1 MLPSESFMSSYL
13 DSTNRSRTASSTEK
27 CQDAIDILE
36 QYGIS
41 RPSGWFSDGDAGTP
55 DQIKQTKSMF
65 SQICHSCGNPLAFER
80 YCSHCGHDSCMKCT
94 GETPGQPL
102 GHRVLNSSIQYQEHS
117 FIDKIPE
124 LPTQS
129 EYPESERTRTTRT
142 TVDTAH
148 RRKLS
153 RFASEPDT
161 PKTSS
166 RTKAQSRQRPKPDHI
181 TLKPTRKKT
190 IAAPTEISSS
200 VKNNPFFVAD
210 RGMKKE
216 APEPEITTRSVQ
228 VERKPRPSDCV
239 PNRLKSSS
247 PRVSHIE
254 EQCSDPGCR
263 ATHDGHHPTRHSIGC
278 ATRRSLGAQVVESN
292 DLDIIDTNEHDPRE
306 KKHTQSLKD
315 SSSRSKLQMKI
326 DQLYHHGQDLHHSQ
340 HIMEHLSAGVQ
351 TLESSTDEKL
361 TNGQDGRMRA
371 DGYRLRVQS
380 QPGID
385 HFLSR
390 DETVTVAKDTIE
402 HNLNKEPA
410 VPDEIEPQPPN
421 LTDYHKGDRHPS
433 PKSHEPHDDT
443 QPKDAHWIKH
453 PINNNKT
460 HDAPRDYTGTLN
472 SQTASEKPVS
482 QSKGPKKGVDTSTEA
497 NERIAPQAQ
506 NKSLSEK
513 GHNADLNSKKR
524 VGKVDEPVL
533 ESKIMLK
540 SAPRI
545 NNDTGRPKAEATEQ
559 PRSQQLTPSHV
570 ENWRRELSSVN
581 SRTPLPEKDWKD
593 SCFNCNPTQS
603 SSPKQTEGGF
613 QIFVEDESHNKTE
626 NELSA
631 AFESPMPRL
640 KVKDIEHSLARKSVE
655 QLLAKSPQSQEIA
668 AEEPKSTRPPSIT
681 EDQSRN
687 DSEMSTLIY
696 DPRPRARY
704 MDLKSQVE
712 ELGLE
717 SGRPSPAKQAQGV
730 CSHPNG
736 DVDIEGLT
744 VVMHLRGKDDLVINT
759 DLKDG
764 LQEHMRPR

>member
-545 NNDTGRPKAEATEQ
+545 NNDTGRPKAEAT
-559 PRSQQLTPSHV
+559 
-570 ENWRRELSSVN
+570 
-581 SRTPLPEKDWKD
+581 DWKD

-696 DPRPRARY
+696 DPRP
-704 MDLKSQVE
+704 
-712 ELGLE
+712 
-717 SGRPSPAKQAQGV
+717 
-730 CSHPNG
+730 
-736 DVDIEGLT
+736 
-744 VVMHLRGKDDLVINT
+744 VMPYN
-759 DLKDG
+759 
-764 LQEHMRPR
+764 HMCA

>member
-148 RRKLS
+148 RRKFS

-696 DPRPRARY
+696 DPRP
-704 MDLKSQVE
+704 SQVD

>member
-27 CQDAIDILE
+27 CQDAMDILE

-55 DQIKQTKSMF
+55 DQIKQTKSML

-80 YCSHCGHDSCMKCT
+80 YCPHCGHDSCMKCT
-94 GETPGQPL
+94 GQTPGQPL
-102 GHRVLNSSIQYQEHS
+102 GHRVLNSSVQYQEHS
-117 FIDKIPE
+117 FIGKIPE
-124 LPTQS
+124 LPIQG
-129 EYPESERTRTTRT
+129 EHPESEHSHAART
-142 TVDTAH
+142 TVDTTH

-161 PKTSS
+161 PRASF
-166 RTKAQSRQRPKPDHI
+166 RTKKQSRQRPKTDHN

-254 EQCSDPGCR
+254 EQCPDPGCR

-278 ATRRSLGAQVVESN
+278 ATRRSLGAQVVEGN
-292 DLDIIDTNEHDPRE
+292 DLDMIDTDKHSPEDKEHT
-306 KKHTQSLKD
+306 HSLRD
-315 SSSRSKLQMKI
+315 SPSRSKLQMKI

-371 DGYRLRVQS
+371 DGYGLRVQS
-380 QPGID
+380 QPGIGID
-385 HFLSR
+385 HSLSR
-390 DETVTVAKDTIE
+390 DETVTVVKDTIE

-460 HDAPRDYTGTLN
+460 HDAPSDHTRIMN

-482 QSKGPKKGVDTSTEA
+482 QSKGPKKGLKTSPEA
-497 NERIAPQAQ
+497 NERIAPHAQ
-506 NKSLSEK
+506 NKTLSEK
-513 GHNADLNSKKR
+513 GHYTDLNSKKR
-524 VGKVDEPVL
+524 LGKLDEPVL
-533 ESKIMLK
+533 EGKMMPK
-540 SAPRI
+540 PAPRI
-545 NNDTGRPKAEATEQ
+545 DNDTERPKAEATGI
-559 PRSQQLTPSHV
+559 
-570 ENWRRELSSVN
+570 SS
-581 SRTPLPEKDWKD
+581 
-593 SCFNCNPTQS
+593 
-603 SSPKQTEGGF
+603 
-613 QIFVEDESHNKTE
+613 
-626 NELSA
+626 
-631 AFESPMPRL
+631 
-640 KVKDIEHSLARKSVE
+640 
-655 QLLAKSPQSQEIA
+655 
-668 AEEPKSTRPPSIT
+668 
-681 EDQSRN
+681 
-687 DSEMSTLIY
+687 
-696 DPRPRARY
+696 
-704 MDLKSQVE
+704 
-712 ELGLE
+712 
-717 SGRPSPAKQAQGV
+717 
-730 CSHPNG
+730 
-736 DVDIEGLT
+736 
-744 VVMHLRGKDDLVINT
+744 
-759 DLKDG
+759 
-764 LQEHMRPR
+764 

>member
-27 CQDAIDILE
+27 CQDAMDILE

-545 NNDTGRPKAEATEQ
+545 NSDTGRPKAEATEQ

-640 KVKDIEHSLARKSVE
+640 KVTDIEHSLARKSVE
-655 QLLAKSPQSQEIA
+655 QLLAKSPQPQEIA

-696 DPRPRARY
+696 DPRP
-704 MDLKSQVE
+704 SQVD

>member
-27 CQDAIDILE
+27 CQDAMDILE

-41 RPSGWFSDGDAGTP
+41 RPAGWFSDGDAGTP

-129 EYPESERTRTTRT
+129 EYPESERSHTTRT
-142 TVDTAH
+142 TVDTAY

-161 PKTSS
+161 PRTSF
-166 RTKAQSRQRPKPDHI
+166 RTKTQSRQRPKTDHN

-254 EQCSDPGCR
+254 EQCPNPGCR

-278 ATRRSLGAQVVESN
+278 ATRRSLGAQVVEGN
-292 DLDIIDTNEHDPRE
+292 NLDMIDTDEHNPKE
-306 KKHTQSLKD
+306 KKHTQSLRD
-315 SSSRSKLQMKI
+315 SPSRSKLQMKI

-340 HIMEHLSAGVQ
+340 HIIEHLSAGVQ

-380 QPGID
+380 QYGID
-385 HFLSR
+385 HSLSR

-421 LTDYHKGDRHPS
+421 LTGYHKGDRHPS

-443 QPKDAHWIKH
+443 QPKDAHWIKY

-460 HDAPRDYTGTLN
+460 HDAPRDHTRTLN
-472 SQTASEKPVS
+472 SQIASKKSVS
-482 QSKGPKKGVDTSTEA
+482 QSKGPKKGLNTSPEA
-497 NERIAPQAQ
+497 NERIAPPAQ
-506 NKSLSEK
+506 NKSLSDK
-513 GHNADLNSKKR
+513 GKGLANSMNPFLGGEMMPK
-524 VGKVDEPVL
+524 PT
-533 ESKIMLK
+533 
-540 SAPRI
+540 PRI
-545 NNDTGRPKAEATEQ
+545 NNDSERPKAEATEQ

-581 SRTPLPEKDWKD
+581 HRTPLPEKDRKD

-613 QIFVEDESHNKTE
+613 QIFVEDESHNMTE

-640 KVKDIEHSLARKSVE
+640 KVTDIEHSLARKSVE
-655 QLLAKSPQSQEIA
+655 ELLAKSPQPQEIA
-668 AEEPKSTRPPSIT
+668 IEEPKSTRLLSIT
-681 EDQSRN
+681 EDRSRN

-696 DPRPRARY
+696 DPRP
-704 MDLKSQVE
+704 SQVD

-717 SGRPSPAKQAQGV
+717 SGRPSPAKQTQGV
-730 CSHPNG
+730 CFHPNG

-764 LQEHMRPR
+764 LQEHMRQR

>member
-1 MLPSESFMSSYL
+1 VASGNKSRTSRDTLPRQISSTLSQKDNPRFSAVRGSRGRNASTKPSVAGFPPRTSYGRTASNRPSQALRYSASTDMLPSESFMSSYL
-13 DSTNRSRTASSTEK
+13 ESTNRSRTASSTEK
-27 CQDAIDILE
+27 CQDAMDILE

-41 RPSGWFSDGDAGTP
+41 RPAGWFSDGDAGTP
-55 DQIKQTKSMF
+55 DQIKQTKAIF

-102 GHRVLNSSIQYQEHS
+102 EHRVLNSSIQYQKHS

-124 LPTQS
+124 LPTQD
-129 EYPESERTRTTRT
+129 EYPEGERSHTTRT
-142 TVDTAH
+142 TVDTAR

-161 PKTSS
+161 PGTSF
-166 RTKAQSRQRPKPDHI
+166 RTKTQSRQRPRTDQN

-254 EQCSDPGCR
+254 EECSDPGCR

-278 ATRRSLGAQVVESN
+278 ATWRSLGAQVVEGN
-292 DLDIIDTNEHDPRE
+292 DLDMIDTDECKPKE
-306 KKHTQSLKD
+306 KKHTQSPRD
-315 SSSRSKLQMKI
+315 SPSRSKLQMKI

-340 HIMEHLSAGVQ
+340 HIMEHLAAGVQ
-351 TLESSTDEKL
+351 TLEPSTDEKP

-371 DGYRLRVQS
+371 DGYMLRVQS
-380 QPGID
+380 LPGID
-385 HFLSR
+385 HSLSR

-402 HNLNKEPA
+402 HNLSKEPA

-460 HDAPRDYTGTLN
+460 HDAPRDHMRTLT
-472 SQTASEKPVS
+472 SRPTSEKPVS
-482 QSKGPKKGVDTSTEA
+482 ESKGPKKGLDTSLEA

-506 NKSLSEK
+506 NKSLSDK
-513 GHNADLNSKKR
+513 GHDADPNSKKR
-524 VGKVDEPVL
+524 IGKLDEPVP
-533 ESKIMLK
+533 EGKMMPK
-540 SAPRI
+540 PTPRI
-545 NNDTGRPKAEATEQ
+545 NNDSERPNAEATGI
-559 PRSQQLTPSHV
+559 
-570 ENWRRELSSVN
+570 LS
-581 SRTPLPEKDWKD
+581 
-593 SCFNCNPTQS
+593 
-603 SSPKQTEGGF
+603 
-613 QIFVEDESHNKTE
+613 
-626 NELSA
+626 
-631 AFESPMPRL
+631 
-640 KVKDIEHSLARKSVE
+640 
-655 QLLAKSPQSQEIA
+655 
-668 AEEPKSTRPPSIT
+668 
-681 EDQSRN
+681 
-687 DSEMSTLIY
+687 
-696 DPRPRARY
+696 
-704 MDLKSQVE
+704 
-712 ELGLE
+712 
-717 SGRPSPAKQAQGV
+717 
-730 CSHPNG
+730 
-736 DVDIEGLT
+736 
-744 VVMHLRGKDDLVINT
+744 
-759 DLKDG
+759 
-764 LQEHMRPR
+764 

>member
-27 CQDAIDILE
+27 CQDAMDILE

-55 DQIKQTKSMF
+55 DQIKQTKSIL

-80 YCSHCGHDSCMKCT
+80 YCPHCGHDSCMKCT

-102 GHRVLNSSIQYQEHS
+102 GHRVLNSSVQYQEHS
-117 FIDKIPE
+117 FIGKIPE

-129 EYPESERTRTTRT
+129 EHPESEHSHAART
-142 TVDTAH
+142 TVDTTH

-161 PKTSS
+161 PRTSF
-166 RTKAQSRQRPKPDHI
+166 RTKTQSRQRQKTDHN

-254 EQCSDPGCR
+254 EQCPDPGCR

-278 ATRRSLGAQVVESN
+278 ATRRSLGAQVVEGN
-292 DLDIIDTNEHDPRE
+292 DLDMIDTDKHNPEE
-306 KKHTQSLKD
+306 KKHTQSLRD
-315 SSSRSKLQMKI
+315 SPSRSKLQMKI

-351 TLESSTDEKL
+351 TLESSTEEKP

-371 DGYRLRVQS
+371 DSYGLRVQS
-380 QPGID
+380 QPGIGID
-385 HFLSR
+385 HSLSR

-443 QPKDAHWIKH
+443 QPKDAHWIKY

-460 HDAPRDYTGTLN
+460 HDAPRDHTRILN

-482 QSKGPKKGVDTSTEA
+482 QSKGPKKGLKTSPEA

-513 GHNADLNSKKR
+513 SHDADLDSKKR
-524 VGKVDEPVL
+524 FGKLDELIL
-533 ESKIMLK
+533 EGKMMPK
-540 SAPRI
+540 PAPRI
-545 NNDTGRPKAEATEQ
+545 NKDTERPKAEATGI
-559 PRSQQLTPSHV
+559 S
-570 ENWRRELSSVN
+570 
-581 SRTPLPEKDWKD
+581 KD

-631 AFESPMPRL
+631 AFESPMHRL
-640 KVKDIEHSLARKSVE
+640 KVTDIEHSLARKSVE
-655 QLLAKSPQSQEIA
+655 ELLAKSPQPQEIAA
-668 AEEPKSTRPPSIT
+668 AEEPKSTRLPSIT
-681 EDQSRN
+681 EDRSRN

-696 DPRPRARY
+696 DPRP
-704 MDLKSQVE
+704 
-712 ELGLE
+712 
-717 SGRPSPAKQAQGV
+717 
-730 CSHPNG
+730 
-736 DVDIEGLT
+736 
-744 VVMHLRGKDDLVINT
+744 VMPYN
-759 DLKDG
+759 
-764 LQEHMRPR
+764 HMCA

>member
-27 CQDAIDILE
+27 CQDAMDILE

-102 GHRVLNSSIQYQEHS
+102 GHRILNSSIQYQEHS

-161 PKTSS
+161 PKTSL
-166 RTKAQSRQRPKPDHI
+166 RTKAQSRQRPKPDHN

-306 KKHTQSLKD
+306 KKHTQSLRD
-315 SSSRSKLQMKI
+315 SPSRSKLQMKI

-371 DGYRLRVQS
+371 DGYGLRVQS

-385 HFLSR
+385 HSLSR

-421 LTDYHKGDRHPS
+421 LTNYHKGDRHPS

-482 QSKGPKKGVDTSTEA
+482 QSKGPKKGLDTSTEA

-513 GHNADLNSKKR
+513 GHDADLNSKKR
-524 VGKVDEPVL
+524 IGKVDEPVL
-533 ESKIMLK
+533 ESKMMLK

-581 SRTPLPEKDWKD
+581 SRTPLHEKDWKD

-640 KVKDIEHSLARKSVE
+640 KVTDIEHSLARKSVE
-655 QLLAKSPQSQEIA
+655 QLLAKSPQPQEIA
-668 AEEPKSTRPPSIT
+668 AQEPKSTRPPSIT
-681 EDQSRN
+681 EDRSRN

-696 DPRPRARY
+696 DPRP
-704 MDLKSQVE
+704 SQVD

>member
-1 MLPSESFMSSYL
+1 MLPSESLMSSYL

-27 CQDAIDILE
+27 CQDAMDILE

-41 RPSGWFSDGDAGTP
+41 RPSGWFSDGDTGTP

-129 EYPESERTRTTRT
+129 EHLESERSHTTRT

-161 PKTSS
+161 S
-166 RTKAQSRQRPKPDHI
+166 RTSFRTKTQSRQRPKTDHN

-239 PNRLKSSS
+239 PSRLKSSS

-254 EQCSDPGCR
+254 EQCPDPGCR

-278 ATRRSLGAQVVESN
+278 ATRRSLGAQVVGGN
-292 DLDIIDTNEHDPRE
+292 DLDTIDTDKHNPEE
-306 KKHTQSLKD
+306 KKHTQSPRD
-315 SSSRSKLQMKI
+315 SPSRSKLQMKI

-371 DGYRLRVQS
+371 DGYGLRVQS

-385 HFLSR
+385 HSLSR

-460 HDAPRDYTGTLN
+460 HDAPRDHTRKLN

-482 QSKGPKKGVDTSTEA
+482 QSKGPKKGLKASPEA

-506 NKSLSEK
+506 NKSLPKE
-513 GHNADLNSKKR
+513 GHDADINSKKR
-524 VGKVDEPVL
+524 FGKLDEPVL
-533 ESKIMLK
+533 EGKMMPK
-540 SAPRI
+540 PAPRI
-545 NNDTGRPKAEATEQ
+545 NNDTERPKAEATEQ

-640 KVKDIEHSLARKSVE
+640 KVTDIEHSLARKSVE
-655 QLLAKSPQSQEIA
+655 ELLAKSPQPQEIAA
-668 AEEPKSTRPPSIT
+668 AEEPKSTRLPSTT
-681 EDQSRN
+681 EDRSRN

-696 DPRPRARY
+696 DPRP
-704 MDLKSQVE
+704 
-712 ELGLE
+712 
-717 SGRPSPAKQAQGV
+717 
-730 CSHPNG
+730 
-736 DVDIEGLT
+736 
-744 VVMHLRGKDDLVINT
+744 VMPYN
-759 DLKDG
+759 
-764 LQEHMRPR
+764 HMCA

>member
-27 CQDAIDILE
+27 CQDAMDILE

-41 RPSGWFSDGDAGTP
+41 RPAGWFSDGDAGTP

-129 EYPESERTRTTRT
+129 QYPESERSHTTRT
-142 TVDTAH
+142 TVDTAY

-153 RFASEPDT
+153 RFASEPNT
-161 PKTSS
+161 PRTSF
-166 RTKAQSRQRPKPDHI
+166 RTKTQSRQRPKTDHN

-239 PNRLKSSS
+239 PNRLMSSS

-254 EQCSDPGCR
+254 EQCPNPGCR

-278 ATRRSLGAQVVESN
+278 ATRRSLGAQVVEGN
-292 DLDIIDTNEHDPRE
+292 NLDMIDTDEHNPKE
-306 KKHTQSLKD
+306 KKHTQSLRD
-315 SSSRSKLQMKI
+315 SPSRSKLQMKI

-340 HIMEHLSAGVQ
+340 HIIEHLSAGVQ

-380 QPGID
+380 QYGID
-385 HFLSR
+385 HSLSR

-410 VPDEIEPQPPN
+410 VSDEIEPQPPN
-421 LTDYHKGDRHPS
+421 LTGYHKGDRHPS

-443 QPKDAHWIKH
+443 QPKDAHWIKY

-460 HDAPRDYTGTLN
+460 HDAPRDHTRTLN
-472 SQTASEKPVS
+472 SQIASEKSVS
-482 QSKGPKKGVDTSTEA
+482 QSKGPKKGLNTSPEA
-497 NERIAPQAQ
+497 NERIAPPAQ
-506 NKSLSEK
+506 NKSLSDK
-513 GHNADLNSKKR
+513 GHDADPKSRKR
-524 VGKVDEPVL
+524 IGKLDEPVPAG
-533 ESKIMLK
+533 EMMPK
-540 SAPRI
+540 STPRI
-545 NNDTGRPKAEATEQ
+545 NNDSERPKAEATEQ

-581 SRTPLPEKDWKD
+581 HRTPLPEKDGKD

-640 KVKDIEHSLARKSVE
+640 KVTDIEHSLARKSVE
-655 QLLAKSPQSQEIA
+655 ELLAKSPQPQEIA
-668 AEEPKSTRPPSIT
+668 VEEPKSTRLLSIT
-681 EDQSRN
+681 EDRSRN

-696 DPRPRARY
+696 DPRP
-704 MDLKSQVE
+704 
-712 ELGLE
+712 
-717 SGRPSPAKQAQGV
+717 
-730 CSHPNG
+730 
-736 DVDIEGLT
+736 
-744 VVMHLRGKDDLVINT
+744 VMPYN
-759 DLKDG
+759 
-764 LQEHMRPR
+764 HMCA